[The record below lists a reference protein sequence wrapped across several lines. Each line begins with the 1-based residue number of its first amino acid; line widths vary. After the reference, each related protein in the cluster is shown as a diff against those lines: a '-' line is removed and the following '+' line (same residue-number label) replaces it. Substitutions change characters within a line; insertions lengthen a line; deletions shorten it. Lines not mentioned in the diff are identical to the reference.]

1 MAEMQH
7 FLFTITPTRGDAF
20 FDEMTA
26 EEGTAMS
33 AHFQYLKQALADGIL
48 LMAGPCLDR
57 TFGVGLIVAESE
69 AAARAF
75 MGNDP
80 SVRAGVQQLALH
92 PFRLSLWAG
101 KGIEQQRHKE
111 KES

>member
-1 MAEMQH
+1 MAEIQH

-20 FDEMTA
+20 FDAATP
-26 EEGTAMS
+26 EEEAAMS

-69 AAARAF
+69 AAAWAF

-80 SVRAGVQQLALH
+80 SVRAGVQQLQLH
-92 PFRLSLWAG
+92 PFKLSLWAG
-101 KGIEQQRHKE
+101 K
-111 KES
+111 